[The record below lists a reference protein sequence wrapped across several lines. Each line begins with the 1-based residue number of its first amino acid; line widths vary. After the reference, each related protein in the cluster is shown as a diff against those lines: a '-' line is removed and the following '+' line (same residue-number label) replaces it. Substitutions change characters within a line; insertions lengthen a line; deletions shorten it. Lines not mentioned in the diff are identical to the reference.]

1 MSNTERAGRRA
12 EQRYEIFVHRNL
24 RRNYIAHLVHGMLGQ
39 TGFRF
44 INAPTFIPA
53 YLLMLSG
60 GSSVVVGLGLSL
72 QGFGQMLTPMVGANL
87 ISHRRR
93 VLPIGFITGSA
104 MRICVLLMGLV
115 GFFFEPQTTLVALI
129 CLLALFG
136 IFEGMQG
143 VIFNYLMSKVIPV
156 SKRGRL
162 TGARNFLAGITAAF
176 VAYIGGTYLIGTEPT
191 ASGYSWTF
199 VLAFVLTSI
208 GLFMLLFVREP
219 EPPIVKARVS
229 LLEQFKEIPVLVR
242 EDPAFGRFIVARAI
256 ATMGRMAMPFYILYA
271 GQTIELSGET
281 LGIVTFA
288 FTMAGTVSN
297 LMWGSIADSKGF
309 RLVLLLS
316 SLLWIISASAL
327 MLSADLA
334 VIVLVFI
341 GIGAATQGFEH
352 SARNIVLEFG
362 QRENLPVQIAL
373 ANMVSQ
379 ITGSAGPLIGGL
391 LAAALGY
398 EAVFLTSIAFIMVG
412 ALMIHRF
419 VPEPRNRKLT

>member
-1 MSNTERAGRRA
+1 MSELQGAGRRA
-12 EQRYEIFVHRNL
+12 EQRYDIFVHRNL

-53 YLLMLSG
+53 YLLLLSG
-60 GSSVVVGLGLSL
+60 GSTVVVGLALSL
-72 QGFGQMLTPMVGANL
+72 QGLGQMLTPMMGANL
-87 ISHRRR
+87 ISHRKR
-93 VLPIGFITGSA
+93 VLPIGFMTGSA
-104 MRICVLLMGLV
+104 MRLCVLFMGVAGLLL
-115 GFFFEPQTTLVALI
+115 EPELTLIALI
-129 CLLALFG
+129 GLLALFG

-162 TGARNFLAGITAAF
+162 TGMRNFLAGITAAA
-176 VAYIGGTYLIGTEPT
+176 VAYVGGTWLIGSD
-191 ASGYSWTF
+191 ASVAGYSWTF

-208 GLFMLLFVREP
+208 GLLMLLAVREP
-219 EPPIVKARVS
+219 EPPTVKARVS
-229 LLEQFKEIPVLVR
+229 LVQQFREIPSLIR
-242 EDPAFGRFIVARAI
+242 SDPAFGRFIVARAI

-271 GQTIELSGET
+271 GQTIGLSGET
-281 LGIVTFA
+281 LGLVTFA

-297 LMWGSIADSKGF
+297 LFWGGLADAKGF

-316 SLLWIISASAL
+316 SLLWIFSAGAL
-327 MLSADLA
+327 MLSSGLTAT
-334 VIVLVFI
+334 VLVFI

-362 QRENLPVQIAL
+362 KRENLPVQIAI

-379 ITGSAGPLIGGL
+379 VTGSIGPLAGGL
-391 LAAALGY
+391 LVAGLGY
-398 EAVFLTSIAFIMVG
+398 EMVFLSSMAFILIG
-412 ALMIHRF
+412 AAMIFRY
-419 VPEPRNRKLT
+419 VPEPRNRKLA